1 MSDCLIGRRLLLG
14 GAFATMTGGLMAQSD
29 TYPSRPI
36 TLIVPFPPGG
46 PTDASARL
54 FAKVMAEHLAQP
66 IVIDNRAGAGGTTGS
81 SLAARAPA
89 DGYTLLWGGTST
101 LAAAPQLYK
110 SLKYDA
116 RSFVPIG
123 MALRSPL
130 MLAGAPPL
138 GARDLAELLS
148 LAKRRSL
155 TVGTAGIGSLG
166 HLAMEYLCERAG
178 LAYTH
183 VPYRGGGPAVTDAL
197 SGQIDLVFDTASALA
212 PHVLA
217 GKLRSYAVT
226 GDRPFQPL
234 PEIPLMSALVPGYQA
249 YAWFG
254 PVAPAGVP
262 PSVLGKLTA
271 AMAMAAASPG
281 VQRELALMG
290 VEPGVT
296 SAREFGEVIQRDAT
310 IWAGVIRRAGVSAED

>member
-1 MSDCLIGRRLLLG
+1 MRERFVGRRLLLSG
-14 GAFATMTGGLMAQSD
+14 VLAATTGRLFAQSD
-29 TYPSRPI
+29 AYPSRPI

-46 PTDASARL
+46 PTDVSARL
-54 FAKVMAEHLAQP
+54 FAKVMTEHLGQP

-110 SLKYDA
+110 ALKYDA
-116 RSFVPIG
+116 RSFVPVG
-123 MALRSPL
+123 MALRGPL
-130 MLAGAPPL
+130 MLAGAPQL
-138 GARDLAELLS
+138 GAKDLAELLS

-166 HLAMEYLCERAG
+166 HLAMEYLRERAG
-178 LAYTH
+178 LALTH

-197 SGQIDLVFDTASALA
+197 SGQIDLVFDTASLLA
-212 PHVLA
+212 PHVRA
-217 GKLRSYAVT
+217 GKLRAFAVT

-234 PEIPLMSALVPGYQA
+234 PEIPLMSTLVPGYQA

-262 PSVLGKLTA
+262 PSVLAKLTA
-271 AMAMAAASPG
+271 AMGMAAASSS
-281 VQRELALMG
+281 VQRELSLMG

-296 SAREFGEVIQRDAT
+296 SAREFSEVIQRDTA
-310 IWAGVIRRAGVSAED
+310 IWAGVIRRAGVSAEE